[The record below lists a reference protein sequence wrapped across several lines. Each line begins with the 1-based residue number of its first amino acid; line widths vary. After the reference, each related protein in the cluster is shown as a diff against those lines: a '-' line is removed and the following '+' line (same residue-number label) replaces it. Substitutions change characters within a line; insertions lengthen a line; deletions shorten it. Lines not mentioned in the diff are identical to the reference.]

1 MQAPAAVFDGLFSGG
16 VWHIAFAALCLT
28 LKTPFIYSP
37 GLDFLNL
44 ENHGMPKFLLGRRQ
58 FALGAAAAATTA
70 LIPKGNALAID
81 TLAQAPAPNPP
92 VEAQSLD
99 QKTRAAMAKLSASA
113 QAEVEMKVASIFR
126 KYGDRLSDEQKADIR
141 RIMAESQEGL
151 EKMRAFKLENGDQPA
166 DAFRAY
172 RSEAKVGAA
181 EAKLGAVKEKPS
193 AAKENSAMKPAQAR
207 SRKENK

>member
-1 MQAPAAVFDGLFSGG
+1 
-16 VWHIAFAALCLT
+16 
-28 LKTPFIYSP
+28 
-37 GLDFLNL
+37 
-44 ENHGMPKFLLGRRQ
+44 MPKFLLGRRQ
-58 FALGAAAAATTA
+58 FALGAAAVATTA
-70 LIPKGNALAID
+70 LIPKGNALPID
-81 TLAQAPAPNPP
+81 TLAQAAAANPP

-126 KYGDRLSDEQKADIR
+126 KYGDRLSDEQKADVH

-151 EKMRAFKLENGDQPA
+151 EKMRAFKVENSDQPA

-172 RSEAKVGAA
+172 RTEAKVGAA
-181 EAKLGAVKEKPS
+181 KATPGEAKQKSNAT
-193 AAKENSAMKPAQAR
+193 KPAQAS

>member
-1 MQAPAAVFDGLFSGG
+1 
-16 VWHIAFAALCLT
+16 
-28 LKTPFIYSP
+28 
-37 GLDFLNL
+37 
-44 ENHGMPKFLLGRRQ
+44 MPKFLLGRRQ

-70 LIPKGNALAID
+70 LIPKGNGLMID
-81 TLAQAPAPNPP
+81 AMAQAAAAGNPP
-92 VEAQSLD
+92 ADSQSLEA
-99 QKTRAAMAKLSASA
+99 KTKAAMAKLSASA

-151 EKMRAFKLENGDQPA
+151 EKMRAFKIENGDQPA

-172 RSEAKVGAA
+172 RA
-181 EAKLGAVKEKPS
+181 EATPGAVRENAVMKSAKPS
-193 AAKENSAMKPAQAR
+193 